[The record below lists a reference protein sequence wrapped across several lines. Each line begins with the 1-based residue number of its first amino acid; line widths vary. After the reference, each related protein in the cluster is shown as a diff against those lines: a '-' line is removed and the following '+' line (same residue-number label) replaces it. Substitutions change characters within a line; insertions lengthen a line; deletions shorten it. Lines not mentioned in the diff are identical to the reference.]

1 MSFVKKGI
9 LALTLGAALL
19 APLAA
24 AQATMNIVSLT
35 GRQYSIGKGMFIGYL
50 VAWSDEAITEAS
62 ILLPCDASP
71 TGCELK
77 MTQPS
82 FHSGNYSGF
91 VFKATSD
98 LAAGERIYGHIM
110 GNARLPAAPNFAEK
124 YVSCEVLGTGIYCY
138 K

>member
-1 MSFVKKGI
+1 MSFVKKGV

-24 AQATMNIVSLT
+24 AQAAMNIVSLT
-35 GRQYSIGKGMFIGYL
+35 GRQYALGNGMFIGYL
-50 VAWSDEAITEAS
+50 VAWSDEPITEAS

-98 LAAGERIYGHIM
+98 LTAGESIHGHVM
-110 GNARLPAAPNFAEK
+110 GNARLPAGPSSAEK
-124 YVSCEVLGTGIYCY
+124 SVSCEVLGSGIYCY